1 MCGPD
6 CGNRLLT
13 NRQITRTR
21 PAREIGKGWGLIA
34 LDDVKVGDLIL
45 EYVGEVLT
53 EKEIAYRLE
62 EHEREKPNDPN
73 FYIMELQNGWFIDAR
88 DKGSLSRF
96 INHSCEPNCQLGE

>member
-1 MCGPD
+1 M
-6 CGNRLLT
+6 
-13 NRQITRTR
+13 
-21 PAREIGKGWGLIA
+21 
-34 LDDVKVGDLIL
+34 DDVKVGDLIL

-96 INHSCEPNCQLGE
+96 INHSCEPNCQLGV